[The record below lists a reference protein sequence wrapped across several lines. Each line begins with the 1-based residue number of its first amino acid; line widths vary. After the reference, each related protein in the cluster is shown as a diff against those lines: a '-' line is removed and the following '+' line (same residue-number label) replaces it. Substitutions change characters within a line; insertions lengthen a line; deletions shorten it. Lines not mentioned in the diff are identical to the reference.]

1 MQKVRLLILENDEE
15 NVGRLREYFTG
26 DDKFDLVA
34 VTGDGE
40 EGLRLIREY
49 RPEVALIG
57 LYLSGIDGIGV
68 LERLRAEDEK
78 CLAIM
83 MGAYIDDTLIN
94 RIMSKGAYY
103 YLVKPFAPE
112 IAAERILEGKED
124 GVITV
129 SRKTLDED
137 ISNIFISIGIPPH
150 IKGYAYL
157 REGIKMAVNKPSI
170 INKVTK
176 ELYPKI
182 GDKFD
187 TSASK
192 VERAIR
198 HAIEV
203 AWNKGRID
211 AINSVFG
218 SRVYIG
224 TEKPTNSEF
233 IALVADKLI
242 LKYI

>member
-1 MQKVRLLILENDEE
+1 MKRIRLVILDNDAES
-15 NVGRLREYFTG
+15 VGRLKEYFIG
-26 DDKFDLVA
+26 DDRFDLLA
-34 VTGDGE
+34 VTGDGD
-40 EGLRLIREY
+40 EGLKLIRDY
-49 RPEVALIG
+49 SPDAALIG
-57 LYLSGIDGIGV
+57 LYLSGVDGIGV
-68 LERLRAEDEK
+68 LERLRAEGGD
-78 CLAIM
+78 CLAVM
-83 MGAYIDDTLIN
+83 MGAYSDDALVS

-103 YLVKPFAPE
+103 YMVKPFAPNV
-112 IAAERILEGKED
+112 AAERILDGRAD
-124 GVITV
+124 GVV
-129 SRKTLDED
+129 SVSKKTLDEE
-137 ISNIFISIGIPPH
+137 ISTIFISIGIPPH

-157 REGIKMAVNKPSI
+157 REGIKMAVSKPSI
-170 INKVTK
+170 INRVTK

-182 GDKFD
+182 GEKFD

-224 TEKPTNSEF
+224 NEKPTNSEF